1 MNEEG
6 SRGRSS
12 GGGSPPLGHFS
23 RGEPC
28 YLFDLVVVVVMVL
41 MVVMVVVVVVVM
53 MMVMMTMMVLIVVM
67 VVVVIVVAMITLIM
81 RMAALLRTNLGEC
94 LSDNHQKK
102 SDLDDRHDN
111 SV

>member
-28 YLFDLVVVVVMVL
+28 SSFDLVVVVVI
-41 MVVMVVVVVVVM
+41 VVV
-53 MMVMMTMMVLIVVM
+53 IVVM
-67 VVVVIVVAMITLIM
+67 VVVGTTFKM
-81 RMAALLRTNLGEC
+81 RMAALL
-94 LSDNHQKK
+94 
-102 SDLDDRHDN
+102 
-111 SV
+111 